1 MDGVRADEAQ
11 PIKPTTNTMKTN
23 TLIVIAAAIGL
34 SGAVHAEEGK
44 GPRPPH
50 KLPPEVIAKFDKDGD
65 GKLNDDEK
73 AEAKAARGEREA
85 TRKKEMLEKFDAD
98 KDGKLNDDEKAAM
111 REEVKKKMLEKFDK
125 DGDGE
130 LNEDERAEMRKT
142 MPPHPGGPK
151 RPKGKGDGP
160 RPGKGGGDV
169 EAPGAGE

>member
-1 MDGVRADEAQ
+1 
-11 PIKPTTNTMKTN
+11 MKTN

-34 SGAVHAEEGK
+34 SGAAHAEEGK

-73 AEAKAARGEREA
+73 AEAKAA
-85 TRKKEMLEKFDAD
+85 RKKEMLEKFDAD

-130 LNEDERAEMRKT
+130 LNEDEKAEMLKT
-142 MPPHPGGPK
+142 MPHHPGGPK

>member
-34 SGAVHAEEGK
+34 SGAAHAEEGK

-73 AEAKAARGEREA
+73 AEAKAAR
-85 TRKKEMLEKFDAD
+85 KKEMLEKFDAD
-98 KDGKLNDDEKAAM
+98 KNGKLNNDEKAAM
-111 REEVKKKMLEKFDK
+111 REEMKKKILEKFDK

-130 LNEDERAEMRKT
+130 LNKEERAEMRKT
-142 MPPHPGGPK
+142 MPNHPGGPK

>member
-1 MDGVRADEAQ
+1 
-11 PIKPTTNTMKTN
+11 MKTK

-34 SGAVHAEEGK
+34 SGAAHAEEGK

-73 AEAKAARGEREA
+73 AEARAARGEMEA
-85 TRKKEMLEKFDAD
+85 ARKKEMLEKFDAD

-125 DGDGE
+125 DGDGK
-130 LNEDERAEMRKT
+130 LNEEERAELRKT
-142 MPPHPGGPK
+142 MPHHPGGPK
-151 RPKGKGDGP
+151 RPKGNGDGP